1 MADNFN
7 LTIGDILRTPHFKE
21 AKLLAGAGGLDRV
34 VKWVHILEGR
44 EFVSE
49 SVNGMELILTTGVDF
64 TGKEI
69 ALTFLEKLINKNV
82 SGLGIE
88 LVSYIT
94 ELPDEMI
101 RLADK
106 NNFPLIGFP
115 NFIRYID
122 ITRFLHTI
130 IISKTKDMFP
140 YIEDFM
146 DKISTV
152 LLSPHNLRDILLFS
166 HTYLGV
172 NVAYFPE
179 QGDPQFV
186 PQISSPEMSNANK
199 LFDRLKN
206 NLTRNVDAF
215 KKQPNF
221 AQLIT
226 KPVCAF
232 NNKWGELCFFSFERE
247 LSELEDRI
255 LGKLSHMVAQEI
267 MRELYVKE
275 KGHHEE
281 NAWLMEWLKG
291 KLPEKEVYKNIR
303 RIDAQ
308 SKISGYTVCLFEF
321 SSIEDTK
328 FLKELILT
336 VSMVARLAFE
346 HYGFYFLN
354 SIGDNQLTC
363 ILFDKNS
370 HRNWKNRAK
379 QAIERIKESIGSFSN
394 ISQLII
400 SIGKMIYQ
408 PSELNE
414 SLVTAQEAVAIQKR
428 FRIEEPIYEMLHI
441 YRVVSR
447 LDQALN
453 LNDYISDYLGPMIEY
468 DNKQHGE
475 LIKTLKT
482 FYSFN
487 CSSKKTADY
496 LHITRQ
502 TLFFRLQKIKDIIG
516 EDFTNREKRLAIE
529 LAICAYEYITG

>member
-1 MADNFN
+1 MSDNFN
-7 LTIGDILRTPHFKE
+7 LTIRDILRTPHFKE
-21 AKLLAGAGGLDRV
+21 AKLLAGTGGMDRV

-49 SVNGMELILTTGVDF
+49 SINGMELILTTGVDF

-94 ELPDEMI
+94 QLPDEMI
-101 RLADK
+101 RLADE

-115 NFIRYID
+115 NFIRYVD

-130 IISKTKDMFP
+130 IIKKTKDMFP
-140 YIEDFM
+140 YIEDFI

-152 LLSPHNLRDILLFS
+152 LLSPHDLGDILLFS

-186 PQISSPEMSNANK
+186 PQISSSEMINANK
-199 LFDRLKN
+199 LFGRLQG
-206 NLTRNVDAF
+206 LTGNVDAF
-215 KKQPNF
+215 EKQPGF
-221 AQLIT
+221 GQIIT
-226 KPVCAF
+226 KPVSAL
-232 NNKWGELCFFSFERE
+232 NSKWGELCFFSFERE

-281 NAWLMEWLKG
+281 NVWLEEWLKG
-291 KLPEKEVYKNIR
+291 KLPEKEIHKHIR
-303 RIDAQ
+303 IMDAQ

-321 SSIEDTK
+321 GSSEDTK
-328 FLKELILT
+328 FLRELILT

-346 HYGFYFLN
+346 HYGFCFLN

-363 ILFDKNS
+363 ILLDKSS
-370 HRNWKNRAK
+370 HKNWKNRAK
-379 QAIERIKESIGSFSN
+379 QAIGRIKESVGSFSN
-394 ISQLII
+394 NSEIII

-414 SLVTAQEAVAIQKR
+414 SFVTAQEAVAIQKR

-447 LDQALN
+447 LNQSLN
-453 LNDYISDYLGPMIEY
+453 INDYISEYLGLMIEY
-468 DNKQHGE
+468 DNEHQGE

-482 FYSFN
+482 FYSFQ
-487 CSSKKTADY
+487 CSSKKTADN

-502 TLFFRLQKIKDIIG
+502 TLYFRLKKIKDILG
-516 EDFTNREKRLAIE
+516 EDFINREKRLAIE
-529 LAICAYEYITG
+529 LAICAYEYING